1 MKLFVLGV
9 GPGDPELLTLK
20 AKKILEE
27 VTLIFSPTGGKDH
40 FALSVV
46 EKVVNLRDK
55 KVVSLYFPMKKTRE
69 ESLENHWRSLAEK
82 VIKELKIF
90 KKGAYITL
98 GDPSF
103 YSTFFYLYPYLCLEV
118 EVKLVPGV
126 SSVSAVACAIPL
138 SLSVAN
144 EKIVILPA
152 NYLTKK
158 ESLDYLFN
166 FDTLIFMKPHK
177 NLSEIVKLVSEL
189 SSHNLFKFRTYY
201 IKKATLPE
209 EEIYENLHQVP
220 KDSLDYF
227 SVVIVKKEENKKDEA

>member
-27 VTLIFSPTGGKDH
+27 VPLIFSPTGGKDNI
-40 FALSVV
+40 ALSVV

-69 ESLENHWRSLAEK
+69 ESLKPHWKSLTEII
-82 VIKELKIF
+82 IKELKIF
-90 KKGAYITL
+90 KKGTYITL

-103 YSTFFYLYPYLCLEV
+103 YSTFFYLYPYLPLEV

-138 SLSVAN
+138 SLSVAD
-144 EKIVILPA
+144 EKIAILPA
-152 NYLTKK
+152 NYLTEKNIQD
-158 ESLDYLFN
+158 SLLN

-177 NLSEIVKLVSEL
+177 NLSEIIRLVSEM
-189 SSHNLFKFRTYY
+189 SSTNLLKFKAYY
-201 IKKATLPE
+201 VRRATLPE
-209 EEIYENLHQVP
+209 EEIYENLYQIPEV
-220 KDSLDYF
+220 SLDYF
-227 SVVIVKKEENKKDEA
+227 SVVVVKKEREEDEV